1 MYGSKELDGE
11 RTVRRRNR
19 FYKDLQRGQQSL
31 RRNIK
36 KMEHAATPARVES
49 LITYVKR

>member
-1 MYGSKELDGE
+1 MAPKNLIVKELL
-11 RTVRRRNR
+11 RRRNR

-36 KMEHAATPARVES
+36 KTEHAATPARVES